1 MTRTLANR
9 RTAGIITAALA
20 LGIAAPAGA
29 RPFDVNSAGSYV
41 PTGSSLTPAQGV
53 ALTPSRAGGG
63 GIPGLGYVAIGT
75 GGAAVALEGPDRTG
89 AHPRPQGAGRQH
101 SAAGD
106 RVPVPRPAPVR
117 SGQPRLLLRARD
129 DRRRHPRTSCSR
141 AFACGCR
148 GVGQRQV
155 LRPAGRSPRGGP
167 RW

>member
-41 PTGSSLTPAQGV
+41 PTGSSLTSAQGV

-75 GGAAVALEGPDRTG
+75 GGAAVALIGIGGTLV
-89 AHPRPQGAGRQH
+89 A
-101 SAAGD
+101 S
-106 RVPVPRPAPVR
+106 
-117 SGQPRLLLRARD
+117 
-129 DRRRHPRTSCSR
+129 RRRHQPSAT
-141 AFACGCR
+141 R
-148 GVGQRQV
+148 GSTT
-155 LRPAGRSPRGGP
+155 AA
-167 RW
+167 